1 MILVAL
7 DRLQIKTNGNVL
19 GLYPKEIINIVVKDL
34 CPFHFRSNCNI
45 EQLGSML
52 NKG

>member
-34 CPFHFRSNCNI
+34 CHFISGVI
-45 EQLGSML
+45 VKTDQVGSML